1 MLRKLYFDFR
11 DVLRA
16 PRLGFSAK
24 KIWVQFTGLIIGLGG
39 YAVLAYVSLLVSG
52 ASFAEIWF
60 NYGAL
65 PIPAA
70 VGASGEVANYFVG
83 APWYSWL
90 IWAAGVLWAFI
101 VALLAG
107 TATAKLTYEQLRG
120 NDFYSKKEAWRFA
133 RKNAAAVVLSPVG
146 LAILA
151 AGLIF
156 GGLVIGWFA
165 SWGAVSAWITTF
177 FFPVIIGVTIFTLY
191 LVVIIVVGVVI
202 APAVVATTKN
212 DTFET
217 IFELFSTVA
226 AQPWRL
232 FLYELLL
239 FLATLVA
246 FSIFFLFI
254 IFALRLMKMVFGVWW
269 GTNFT
274 EYVLPQAQHYTHSFL
289 RTPVHAAQGCVRNFF
304 TCCQQSGLGVVPWFL
319 AGNVPGIYWL
329 LAPHTYSFIP
339 VQPGAGLHVAS
350 IILAVGLIALIG
362 ILASYLLATCQA
374 GQTLIYLAIRKKK
387 DDEDLLERRDYDEEF
402 PEFEV
407 PEDLEE
413 GEKPEEEKPA
423 EPEPEEKPKDEGKK
437 KKKE

>member
-24 KIWVQFTGLIIGLGG
+24 KIWVQFTGLVIGLGG
-39 YAVLAYVSLLVSG
+39 YAVLAYVSLLVAG

-65 PIPAA
+65 PIPL
-70 VGASGEVANYFVG
+70 VFGPVGEVANYFVG
-83 APWYSWL
+83 VPWYTWL
-90 IWAAGVLWAFI
+90 IWGVGVLWALI
-101 VALLAG
+101 LALLAG

-120 NDFYSKKEAWRFA
+120 NDFFSKREAWRFA
-133 RKNAAAVVLSPVG
+133 RKNAAAVILSPVG

-151 AGLIF
+151 AGLVF

-165 SWGAVSAWITTF
+165 SWGAVSAWITAAL
-177 FFPVIIGVTIFTLY
+177 FPVIIGVTVFTLY
-191 LVVIIVVGVVI
+191 LAVIILVGVVI

-232 FLYELLL
+232 FIYEFLLCL
-239 FLATLVA
+239 VTMLAFGVFLV
-246 FSIFFLFI
+246 FI
-254 IFALRLMKMVFGVWW
+254 LFALKLMKMVFGVWW
-269 GTNFT
+269 GTDFT
-274 EYVLPQAQHYTHSFL
+274 QYVLPQAQHYTHSFL
-289 RTPVHAAQGCVRNFF
+289 RVPVDVAQVYANRLIF
-304 TCCQQSGLGVVPWFL
+304 CCQHAGFMPWLVV
-319 AGNVPGIYWL
+319 GNIPGIYWL
-329 LAPHTYSFIP
+329 LAPQSYSFIP
-339 VQPGAGLHVAS
+339 MQPAAGLHVAS
-350 IILAVGLIALIG
+350 IILAVGLIGLIG

-374 GQTLIYLAIRKKK
+374 GQTLIYVTLRKKK
-387 DDEDLLERRDYDEEF
+387 DDENILERRDYDEEF

-407 PEDLEE
+407 PEDLDE
-413 GEKPEEEKPA
+413 GEKPA
-423 EPEPEEKPKDEGKK
+423 ESVEKPKDED
-437 KKKE
+437 KKEEKE

>member
-24 KIWVQFTGLIIGLGG
+24 KIWVQFTGLVVGLVG
-39 YAVLAYVSLLVSG
+39 YAVLAYVSLLLSG
-52 ASFAEIWF
+52 SPFAEIWN

-65 PIPAA
+65 PIPLTLGPGGG
-70 VGASGEVANYFVG
+70 VQNFFVDL
-83 APWYSWL
+83 PWYSWL
-90 IWAAGVLWAFI
+90 IWAVGVLWAVVI
-101 VALLAG
+101 ALLAG

-133 RKNAAAVVLSPVG
+133 RKNAAAVILSPVG

-151 AGLIF
+151 AGLVF

-165 SWGAVSAWITTF
+165 SWGAVSAWITTA

-191 LVVIIVVGVVI
+191 LAVIIVVGVVI

-232 FLYELLL
+232 FIYEFLL
-239 FLATLVA
+239 FLVTLIA
-246 FSIFFLFI
+246 FGVFLIFIL
-254 IFALRLMKMVFGVWW
+254 FALKLMKMVFGVWW
-269 GTNFT
+269 GTDFT
-274 EYVLPQAQHYTHSFL
+274 GYVLPQAQHYTHSFL
-289 RTPVHAAQGCVRNFF
+289 RVPVDVAQVYLNRFLL
-304 TCCQQSGLGVVPWFL
+304 CCQQSGLGVVPWFIT
-319 AGNVPGIYWL
+319 GNVPGMYWL
-329 LAPHTYSFIP
+329 LAPQTYSFIP
-339 VQPGAGLHVAS
+339 VQPAAGLHVAS
-350 IILAVGLIALIG
+350 IILAVGLIGLIG

-374 GQTLIYLAIRKKK
+374 GQTLIYVALRKKK
-387 DDEDLLERRDYDEEF
+387 DDENLLERRDYDEEF

-407 PEDLEE
+407 PEDLE
-413 GEKPEEEKPA
+413 KPA
-423 EPEPEEKPKDEGKK
+423 EAGEKPKDEGKK
-437 KKKE
+437 EEKE

>member
-24 KIWVQFTGLIIGLGG
+24 KIWVQFTGLLIGLAG
-39 YAVLAYVSLLVSG
+39 YAVLAYTSLLVAG

-65 PIPAA
+65 PIPLAF
-70 VGASGEVANYFVG
+70 GPGGDVANYFVG
-83 APWYSWL
+83 VPWYSWL
-90 IWAAGVLWAFI
+90 IWAVGVLWALVI
-101 VALLAG
+101 ALLAG

-133 RKNAAAVVLSPVG
+133 RKNAAAVILSPVG

-151 AGLIF
+151 AGLVF

-165 SWGAVSAWITTF
+165 SWGAVSAWITAA

-191 LVVIIVVGVVI
+191 LAVIIVVGVVI

-232 FLYELLL
+232 FIYEFLL
-239 FLATLVA
+239 FLATLIA
-246 FSIFFLFI
+246 FGVFLVFI
-254 IFALRLMKMVFGVWW
+254 LFALKLMKMVFGVWW
-269 GTNFT
+269 GTDFT
-274 EYVLPQAQHYTHSFL
+274 QYVLPQAQHYTHSFL
-289 RTPVHAAQGCVRNFF
+289 RVPVDAAQVYFNRFLL
-304 TCCQQSGLGVVPWFL
+304 CCQQQGFAPWFL
-319 AGNVPGIYWL
+319 VGNIPGIYWL
-329 LAPHTYSFIP
+329 LAPQTYSFIP
-339 VQPGAGLHVAS
+339 IQPAAGLHVAS
-350 IILAVGLIALIG
+350 IILAVGLIGLIG

-374 GQTLIYLAIRKKK
+374 GQTLIYVALRKKK
-387 DDEDLLERRDYDEEF
+387 DDENILERRDYDEEF

-407 PEDLEE
+407 PEDLDE
-413 GEKPEEEKPA
+413 GEKPAEAGEKP
-423 EPEPEEKPKDEGKK
+423 EDEGKK
-437 KKKE
+437 EEKE